1 LAEPYRKP
9 DIVLETYFAAASR
22 DAVRYNPLLG
32 QQADTKIGT
41 KGLKTRFS
49 KIGGV

>member
-1 LAEPYRKP
+1 
-9 DIVLETYFAAASR
+9 
-22 DAVRYNPLLG
+22 LLG